1 MGAVNG
7 IDRDNIVTSGDG
19 ELSIATMQW
28 SAAAAS
34 LNITVTNL
42 VTSVT
47 PS

>member
-19 ELSIATMQW
+19 ELSIATMVA
-28 SAAAAS
+28 AAAAS
-34 LNITVTNL
+34 LNITVTSL

-47 PS
+47 RS